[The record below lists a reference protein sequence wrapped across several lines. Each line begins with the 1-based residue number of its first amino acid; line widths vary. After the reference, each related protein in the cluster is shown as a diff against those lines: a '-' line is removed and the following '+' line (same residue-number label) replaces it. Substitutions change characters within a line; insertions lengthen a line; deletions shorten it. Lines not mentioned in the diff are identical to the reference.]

1 MDDFISIEQ
10 PAIQG
15 KRKEEKKQKVMCYLP
30 RARSLT
36 LLKLDG
42 EQENR
47 ITSEAINRIIDNSIH
62 DIV

>member
-15 KRKEEKKQKVMCYLP
+15 KRKEEKKQTVMCYLP

-36 LLKLDG
+36 LLKLDD
-42 EQENR
+42 EQEN
-47 ITSEAINRIIDNSIH
+47 
-62 DIV
+62 